1 MMMMKVIENNTNNL
15 PLTSQRLKMS
25 SKENSLLYQISNQR
39 KQKQSEPLSWES
51 KREKTN
57 EWTNKNN

>member
-1 MMMMKVIENNTNNL
+1 MMKVIENNTNNL

-57 EWTNKNN
+57 KKN

>member
-1 MMMMKVIENNTNNL
+1 MNYKHIIFYILLMMMMKVIENNTNNL

-39 KQKQSEPLSWES
+39 KQKQSEPLS
-51 KREKTN
+51 
-57 EWTNKNN
+57 